1 MGKTYLL
8 TQILAAGSGVVAAI
22 DKYTRTTESCGGKG
36 TAWPLSQEERTLTL
50 ALPGFY
56 CFSGHIT
63 LRMILIHYAQV
74 QLGGYRKQRRGCCQL
89 HKRGRIFANV
99 KGKVFELVTPI
110 LGRFSI
116 DFRKLL

>member
-1 MGKTYLL
+1 M
-8 TQILAAGSGVVAAI
+8 AAI
-22 DKYTRTTESCGGKG
+22 DKYTRTTKSCGEKG
-36 TAWPLSQEERTLTL
+36 TMRPLSEEERAMTL
-50 ALPGFY
+50 ALTGFY

-99 KGKVFELVTPI
+99 KGKVVKLVTLV